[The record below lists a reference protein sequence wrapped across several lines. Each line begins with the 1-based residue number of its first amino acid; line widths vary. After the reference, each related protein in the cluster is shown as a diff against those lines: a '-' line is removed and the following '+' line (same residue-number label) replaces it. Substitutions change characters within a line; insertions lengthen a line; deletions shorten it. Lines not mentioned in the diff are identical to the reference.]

1 MAFSISPFAQ
11 VIFCGFF
18 SSGSD
23 WVSTVQ
29 KQATFTGVTEH
40 WNRKPMVLW
49 SGYLAWKP
57 LPQSENIRAAGQ
69 SLLKQLFTQ
78 IPRRFVSGI
87 ATTATFVCGQRSR
100 GGCQYPLP
108 ATSPVSLAKFPYCL
122 GSMQWFQGVRI
133 FAYQSNLNICK
144 KKMFAWEKRI
154 PLGLG
159 SNCLNIVKAFV
170 ISWRLFSEHC
180 LSWVSG
186 VKWESKILQI
196 LCDNTCFAWWWR
208 FKVHAYIGKE
218 TEKMP

>member
-1 MAFSISPFAQ
+1 MALESASPAELLGETTMPNAPLPGYLFRLGTPGTAYVWPFPFSPFAQ

-133 FAYQSNLNICK
+133 FAYQSSLNICK
-144 KKMFAWEKRI
+144 KKKCLLEK
-154 PLGLG
+154 
-159 SNCLNIVKAFV
+159 K
-170 ISWRLFSEHC
+170 
-180 LSWVSG
+180 
-186 VKWESKILQI
+186 ESL
-196 LCDNTCFAWWWR
+196 
-208 FKVHAYIGKE
+208 
-218 TEKMP
+218 